1 MLIGESTNR
10 AIKNQILQIIQNIP
24 EVESVF
30 RVIAIQLGPEVMLAS
45 KVKLRSNLS
54 IQQAIEVINQL
65 EKQIK
70 QQIPEIKWIFIEPD
84 IED

>member
-1 MLIGESTNR
+1 
-10 AIKNQILQIIQNIP
+10 
-24 EVESVF
+24 
-30 RVIAIQLGPEVMLAS
+30 MLAS

-54 IQQAIEVINQL
+54 IQQAIEVINQS